1 MVFKMDKKK
10 TIEVVAAIIKKD
22 DKIFVTQR
30 GYVEFKDKWEFPGG
44 KIEPNETKEEAL
56 KREIKEELKA
66 SIIIDEFIGTIQYEY
81 EKFNLIMHN
90 FLCRLENN
98 QFTLLEHEAAK
109 FVSINELDKI
119 DFLPADIL
127 VINILKSKN
136 NIKY

>member
-1 MVFKMDKKK
+1 MEKKK

-22 DKIFVTQR
+22 NKIFVTQR
-30 GYVEFKDKWEFPGG
+30 GYGEFKDKWEFPGG
-44 KIEPNETKEEAL
+44 KIELNETKEEAL

-81 EKFNLIMHN
+81 EKFYLIMHN

-98 QFTLLEHEAAK
+98 EFTLLEHEAAK

>member
-1 MVFKMDKKK
+1 MEKKK

-22 DKIFVTQR
+22 NKIFVTQR
-30 GYVEFKDKWEFPGG
+30 GYGEFKDKWEFPGG
-44 KIEPNETKEEAL
+44 KIELNETKEEAL

-66 SIIIDEFIGTIQYEY
+66 SIIIDEFIGIIQYEY

-98 QFTLLEHEAAK
+98 EFTLLEHEAAK

>member
-1 MVFKMDKKK
+1 MEKKK

-30 GYVEFKDKWEFPGG
+30 GYREFKDKWEFPGG
-44 KIEPNETKEEAL
+44 KIELNETKEEAL

-98 QFTLLEHEAAK
+98 EFTLLEHEAAK

>member
-1 MVFKMDKKK
+1 MSFYKL
-10 TIEVVAAIIKKD
+10 
-22 DKIFVTQR
+22 
-30 GYVEFKDKWEFPGG
+30 
-44 KIEPNETKEEAL
+44 L
-56 KREIKEELKA
+56 K
-66 SIIIDEFIGTIQYEY
+66 YEY

-98 QFTLLEHEAAK
+98 EFTLLEHEAAK

-127 VINILKSKN
+127 VINILKTKN

>member
-1 MVFKMDKKK
+1 MDKKK
-10 TIEVVAAIIKKD
+10 TIEVVAAIIKKA

-30 GYVEFKDKWEFPGG
+30 GYGEFKDKWEFPGG
-44 KIEPNETKEEAL
+44 KIELNETKEEAL

-66 SIIIDEFIGTIQYEY
+66 SIIIDEFIGAIQYEY

-98 QFTLLEHEAAK
+98 EFTLLEHEAAK

>member
-1 MVFKMDKKK
+1 MDKKK
-10 TIEVVAAIIKKD
+10 TIKVVAAIIKKD
-22 DKIFVTQR
+22 DKIFVIQR
-30 GYVEFKDKWEFPGG
+30 GYGEFKDKWEFPGG
-44 KIEPNETKEEAL
+44 KIELNETKEEAL

-66 SIIIDEFIGTIQYEY
+66 SIIIDEFIGTIQYKY
-81 EKFNLIMHN
+81 EKFNLIMPN

-98 QFTLLEHEAAK
+98 EFTLLEHEAAK

>member
-1 MVFKMDKKK
+1 MG
-10 TIEVVAAIIKKD
+10 IS
-22 DKIFVTQR
+22 
-30 GYVEFKDKWEFPGG
+30 GG
-44 KIEPNETKEEAL
+44 KIELNKTKEEAL

-90 FLCRLENN
+90 FLYRLENN
-98 QFTLLEHEAAK
+98 EFTLLEHEAAK

>member
-1 MVFKMDKKK
+1 MEKKK

-30 GYVEFKDKWEFPGG
+30 GYGEFKDKWEFPGG
-44 KIEPNETKEEAL
+44 KIELNETKEEAL

-66 SIIIDEFIGTIQYEY
+66 SIMIDEFIGAIQYEY

-98 QFTLLEHEAAK
+98 EFTLLEHEAAK